1 MVRQGAIDVQ
11 SKPPF
16 VMGFESAG
24 EVESVAADVTSIRVG
39 DRVIAFMESKAWSEL
54 VTCNAKH
61 VYKLP
66 KNMEYQEAIAVTSNY
81 VVAYA
86 LLFDFAFLRPGQTV
100 LIHSVGGG
108 VVSYFS
114 LDGSHSLN
122 LLITVLLILLNN
134 AFCFWSGH
142 QGQALAQLA
151 RSVKDVTLIGT
162 ASKHKHDQIKDSV
175 NHLLDHASD
184 YVTEARK

>member
-16 VMGFESAG
+16 VMGFECAG
-24 EVESVAADVTSIRVG
+24 EVEAVAADVTSLQVG

-61 VYKLP
+61 VYKLA
-66 KNMEYQEAIAVTSNY
+66 KNMEYQEAIAITMNY

-86 LLFDFAFLRPGQTV
+86 LLFDVACLRPGQSV

-108 VVSYFS
+108 VVSP
-114 LDGSHSLN
+114 LDKQQQAAIKVMMIN
-122 LLITVLLILLNN
+122 ITRHRDKR
-134 AFCFWSGH
+134 WPSWREP
-142 QGQALAQLA
+142 QQ
-151 RSVKDVTLIGT
+151 T
-162 ASKHKHDQIKDSV
+162 
-175 NHLLDHASD
+175 
-184 YVTEARK
+184 